1 MEVRRKIHIFHPG
14 VTDLRTIEKVVRPS
28 VKEDLLMPV
37 SGSSLFEVDKCTWFR
52 KTRGHDCGRI
62 CNLEQIQRLAACTPC
77 TLPLGYNCLYSL
89 LLPYLRWALTGA
101 VYIRQVYTSIRTQYV
116 TTSNNHTKS
125 FHLQFI
131 LMAEALLGTAGTILH
146 EYIQPT
152 YAIGKPVY
160 RWYEA
165 GTLSASLAKGEEFLG
180 EGLELLHENRKYI
193 DKELVR
199 KLLTIYDE
207 CVVLSLFHPTIAQS
221 GIG

>member
-1 MEVRRKIHIFHPG
+1 MEVGKGIHICHLG
-14 VTDLRTIEKVVRPS
+14 VRDLRTIEKVVGPS
-28 VKEDLLMPV
+28 VKEDLPMPV
-37 SGSSLFEVDKCTWFR
+37 SSLFEVDKCTCFR
-52 KTRGHDCGRI
+52 KTRGHGCGRI
-62 CNLEQIQRLAACTPC
+62 CNLEQVQRLAVCTPC
-77 TLPLGYNCLYSL
+77 TLSLGYNCLHSSL
-89 LLPYLRWALTGA
+89 ATMSTLGLESDWRCLYP
-101 VYIRQVYTSIRTQYV
+101 TSIYTNTNMQLHPTITRISLY
-116 TTSNNHTKS
+116 
-125 FHLQFI
+125 LQFL
-131 LMAEALLGTAGTILH
+131 LMAEALLGTAGTVLH

-165 GTLSASLAKGEEFLG
+165 GTLSASLAEGEEFLG
-180 EGLELLHENRKYI
+180 ESLQLLHENRKYI